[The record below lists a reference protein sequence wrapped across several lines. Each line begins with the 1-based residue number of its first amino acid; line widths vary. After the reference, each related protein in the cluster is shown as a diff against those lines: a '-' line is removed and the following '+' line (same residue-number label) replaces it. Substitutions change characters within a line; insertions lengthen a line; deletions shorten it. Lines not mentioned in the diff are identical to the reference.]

1 MKHLL
6 KYIFL
11 LITIC
16 VIVTPVEAKKKQR
29 KSQKTSSVKKKV
41 NKKKTNNNKT
51 VVAKKTANLNKVNLN
66 ELLNETTV
74 TVAPSKS
81 DSVPEKVVTILS
93 AFKPQLKNAAKI
105 GFVNA
110 TALVDSTPVYLNY
123 QVPSQNLNFEYR
135 PISLV
140 PRAIVHDSLVS
151 LTNITNF
158 KIGFGNYSHQYAQ
171 LGINTLDKWKN
182 THSITLFNEASTG
195 TEHHLQI
202 IREIGAKYIGDQYV
216 NKYNNIQTQL
226 FYNHSQRYRFGLVP
240 DASKLPESNYEHNFE
255 HMGASFALLN
265 TKMKQ
270 RFFNIHPIAKFEH
283 FQGIIDAT
291 NTWYEINNP
300 MYLQFRNKIKFNLD
314 ISYSFNQYNPT
325 GIIHQKNTI
334 LRTDPAISIEKWGTT
349 IKAGASPV
357 WVNKDDYQFY
367 PNVHLQKK
375 LTDTNYLVKTG
386 WTTIFDN
393 TQYTS
398 LAIQNPWIMP
408 VADMKITTNEKKYIT
423 VEVSAGK
430 RLDYSIGV
438 SINEYKNL
446 PFFNRI
452 LGTDVNTFG
461 LKYQAIFEKRA
472 ATLELD
478 AKLRYQFSDKL
489 LFVNTMN
496 YKQFNIIKDNA
507 KPWGIL
513 PLQINS
519 TFNWLPN
526 KKWIVEAS
534 AQYWTGAAQFEQGNR
549 AYNLKNVVVLNAGFT
564 FKLSS
569 AWSVWAKGENL
580 LDKPYE
586 RWAYYPSLG
595 AQITGGIIYSYRK

>member
-16 VIVTPVEAKKKQR
+16 VIVTPVEAKKIQR
-29 KSQKTSSVKKKV
+29 KSQKSSIS
-41 NKKKTNNNKT
+41 KKKTSKKKKNNT
-51 VVAKKTANLNKVNLN
+51 VSIKSKQANIEKVNLK

-74 TVAPSKS
+74 TVAPTKS

-93 AFKPQLKNAAKI
+93 AFKPQLKNVAKI

-110 TALVDSTPVYLNY
+110 TANVDTTAVYLNY
-123 QVPSQNLNFEYR
+123 QVPSQNLSFEYR

-140 PRAIVHDSLVS
+140 PRAIVHDSVVS

-182 THSITLFNEASTG
+182 THSITLFDEASTG
-195 TEHHLQI
+195 TDHHLQI
-202 IREIGAKYIGDQYV
+202 IREIGAKYIGDQFI

-240 DASKLPESNYEHNFE
+240 DASRLPESNYEHNFE

-265 TKMKQ
+265 TKVKQ
-270 RFFNIHPIAKFEH
+270 RLFNIHPIAKFEQ

-291 NTWYEINNP
+291 NTWYEISNP
-300 MYLQFRNKIKFNLD
+300 MYFQFKNKIKFNLD
-314 ISYSFNQYNPT
+314 VSYSFNQYNPT
-325 GIIHQKNTI
+325 GVIHQKNTI
-334 LRTDPAISIEKWGTT
+334 LRGDPAISIEKWGTI

-357 WVNKDDYQFY
+357 WVNKNDYQFY

-386 WTTIFDN
+386 WTTLFDN

-398 LAIQNPWIMP
+398 LAIQNPWVMP
-408 VADMKITTNEKKYIT
+408 VQDMKITTNEKKYIT
-423 VEVSAGK
+423 IEVSAGK

-489 LFVNTMN
+489 LFVNTLN
-496 YKQFNIIKDNA
+496 YKQFNIIKENA

-513 PLQINS
+513 PLEVNS
-519 TFNWLPN
+519 IFNWIPN
-526 KKWIVEAS
+526 RKWIIEAS
-534 AQYWTGAAQFEQGNR
+534 AQYWTGAAQFESNNK
-549 AYNLKNVVVLNAGFT
+549 AYNLKNVVVLNAGFNY
-564 FKLSS
+564 KLSS

-595 AQITGGIIYSYRK
+595 AQITGGIIYSFRK

>member
-16 VIVTPVEAKKKQR
+16 VIATPVEAKKKQR
-29 KSQKTSSVKKKV
+29 KKQKTSIT
-41 NKKKTNNNKT
+41 KKKTSKKKNNRTIAANAKT
-51 VVAKKTANLNKVNLN
+51 TSVNKVNLN

-74 TVAPSKS
+74 TVAPTKS

-93 AFKPQLKNAAKI
+93 AFKPQLKYVAKI

-110 TALVDSTPVYLNY
+110 TATTDTSAVFLNY
-123 QVPSQNLNFEYR
+123 QVPSQNLSFEYR

-158 KIGFGNYSHQYAQ
+158 KIGFGNFSHQYAQ
-171 LGINTLDKWKN
+171 LSINNVDKWKN

-195 TEHHLQI
+195 TDYRLQI
-202 IREIGAKYIGDQYV
+202 IRELGAKYIGDQYI

-240 DASKLPESNYEHNFE
+240 NSLILPESNYEHNFE

-265 TKMKQ
+265 TKVKQ
-270 RFFNIHPIAKFEH
+270 RLFNIHPIAKFEH

-291 NTWYEINNP
+291 NTWYEISNP
-300 MYLQFRNKIKFNLD
+300 MYFQFRNKIKFNLD
-314 ISYSFNQYNPT
+314 VSYSFSQYNPT

-334 LRTDPAISIEKWGTT
+334 LRADPAISIEKWGTI

-357 WVNKDDYQFY
+357 WVNKDEYKFY
-367 PNVHLQKK
+367 PNIHLQKK

-386 WTTIFDN
+386 WTTLFDN
-393 TQYTS
+393 NLYS
-398 LAIQNPWIMP
+398 GLAIQNPWIMP
-408 VADMKITTNEKKYIT
+408 VQNMLITSNERKYIT
-423 VEVSAGK
+423 VDVSSGK

-438 SINEYKNL
+438 SINEYRNL
-446 PFFNRI
+446 PFFNQI

-472 ATLELD
+472 ATLEID
-478 AKLRYQFSDKL
+478 ANLRYQFSDKF
-489 LFVNTMN
+489 LFINKFN
-496 YKQFNIIKDNA
+496 YRQFNIIKENA

-513 PLQINS
+513 PLEIKS
-519 TFNWLPN
+519 TLNWLPN
-526 KKWIVEAS
+526 KKWIIEAS
-534 AQYWTGAAQFEQGNR
+534 AQYWTGAAQFEANNR
-549 AYNLKNVVVLNAGFT
+549 AFDLKNVLVLNAGFSY
-564 FKLSS
+564 KLSS
-569 AWSVWAKGENL
+569 AWSVWARGENL

-586 RWAYYPSLG
+586 RWANYPSLG
-595 AQITGGIIYSYRK
+595 AQITAGIIYSFRK

>member
-16 VIVTPVEAKKKQR
+16 VIVTPVEAKKKQK
-29 KSQKTSSVKKKV
+29 KSQKSTTIKKKSTKKNKNNKILVKKDAST
-41 NKKKTNNNKT
+41 KKL
-51 VVAKKTANLNKVNLN
+51 NLND
-66 ELLNETTV
+66 LLNETTV
-74 TVAPSKS
+74 TIAPTKS
-81 DSVPEKVVTILS
+81 DSIPEKVVTILS
-93 AFKPQLKNAAKI
+93 AFKPQLKNVAKI

-110 TALVDSTPVYLNY
+110 TAAVDSTSILLNY
-123 QVPSQNLNFEYR
+123 QVPSQNLSFEYR
-135 PISLV
+135 PIALV

-195 TEHHLQI
+195 TDHRLQI

-240 DASKLPESNYEHNFE
+240 NSSNLPESNYEHNFE

-265 TKMKQ
+265 TKVKQ
-270 RFFNIHPIAKFEH
+270 RFFNIHPMAKFEH

-291 NTWYEINNP
+291 NTWYEVNNP
-300 MYLQFRNKIKFNLD
+300 MYLQFKNKIKFNLD
-314 ISYSFNQYNPT
+314 LSYSFNQYNPT
-325 GIIHQKNTI
+325 GVIHQKNTI
-334 LRTDPAISIEKWGTT
+334 LRADPAISIEKWGTT

-398 LAIQNPWIMP
+398 LAIQNPWVMP
-408 VADMKITTNEKKYIT
+408 VADMKITSNERKYIT

-452 LGTDVNTFG
+452 LGTDVNTYG

-478 AKLRYQFSDKL
+478 AKLKYQFSDKL

-513 PLQINS
+513 PLELNS
-519 TFNWLPN
+519 IFNWLPN
-526 KKWIVEAS
+526 KKWVIEAS
-534 AQYWTGAAQFEQGNR
+534 AKYWTGAAQFDDGNKSF
-549 AYNLKNVVVLNAGFT
+549 NLKNVVVLNAGFT

-569 AWSVWAKGENL
+569 SWSVWAKGENL

>member
-93 AFKPQLKNAAKI
+93 AFKPQLKNVAKI

-110 TALVDSTPVYLNY
+110 TAIVDSTPVYLNY

-216 NKYNNIQTQL
+216 NKHNNIQTQL

>member
-1 MKHLL
+1 MKYLL

-16 VIVTPVEAKKKQR
+16 VIVTPVDAKKKQR
-29 KSQKTSSVKKKV
+29 KATKSANSKKKSTR
-41 NKKKTNNNKT
+41 KKNNKT
-51 VVAKKTANLNKVNLN
+51 VVLKSKIANVEKVNLK

-74 TVAPSKS
+74 TVAPTKS
-81 DSVPEKVVTILS
+81 DSIPEKVVTILS
-93 AFKPQLKNAAKI
+93 AFKPQLKNVAKI

-110 TALVDSTPVYLNY
+110 TALVDTSSVLLNY
-123 QVPSQNLNFEYR
+123 QVPSQNLSFEYR

-140 PRAIVHDSLVS
+140 PRAIVQDSLVS

-195 TEHHLQI
+195 TDHHLQI
-202 IREIGAKYIGDQYV
+202 IRELGAKYIGDQYI

-240 DASKLPESNYEHNFE
+240 DASRLPESNYEHNFE

-265 TKMKQ
+265 TKVKQ
-270 RFFNIHPIAKFEH
+270 RLFNIHPIAKFEH

-291 NTWYEINNP
+291 NTWYEISNP
-300 MYLQFRNKIKFNLD
+300 MYLQFRNKLKFNLD
-314 ISYSFNQYNPT
+314 LNYSFNQYNPT

-334 LRTDPAISIEKWGTT
+334 LRADPAISIEKWGTI

-357 WVNKDDYQFY
+357 WLNKDDYQFY

-386 WTTIFDN
+386 WTTLFDN

-398 LAIQNPWIMP
+398 LAIQNPWVMP

-423 VEVSAGK
+423 VEVSSGK

-472 ATLELD
+472 SVLELD
-478 AKLRYQFSDKL
+478 AKIRYQFSDKL
-489 LFVNTMN
+489 LLVNTLN

-513 PLQINS
+513 PLEVNS
-519 TFNWLPN
+519 TFNWLPS

-534 AQYWTGAAQFEQGNR
+534 AQYWTGAAQFEDNNR
-549 AYNLKNVVVLNAGFT
+549 PFDLKNVLVLNAGFT
-564 FKLSS
+564 YKISS

-586 RWAYYPSLG
+586 RWANYPSLG
-595 AQITGGIIYSYRK
+595 AQITAGIIYSYRK

>member
-16 VIVTPVEAKKKQR
+16 VIVTPVEAKKKQKKNQ
-29 KSQKTSSVKKKV
+29 KSTTFKKKSTKKNKNNKNLV
-41 NKKKTNNNKT
+41 NKDISTKKL
-51 VVAKKTANLNKVNLN
+51 NLND
-66 ELLNETTV
+66 LLNETTV
-74 TVAPSKS
+74 TIAPTKS
-81 DSVPEKVVTILS
+81 DSIPEKVVTILS
-93 AFKPQLKNAAKI
+93 AFKPQLKNVAKI

-110 TALVDSTPVYLNY
+110 TAAVDSSSILLNY
-123 QVPSQNLNFEYR
+123 QVPSQNLSFEYR

-158 KIGFGNYSHQYAQ
+158 KIGFGNYAHQYAQ

-195 TEHHLQI
+195 TDHHLQI

-216 NKYNNIQTQL
+216 NKFNNIQTQL

-240 DASKLPESNYEHNFE
+240 NSSNLPESNYEHNFE

-265 TKMKQ
+265 TKVKQ
-270 RFFNIHPIAKFEH
+270 RFFNIHPMAKFEH

-291 NTWYEINNP
+291 NTWYEVNNP
-300 MYLQFRNKIKFNLD
+300 MYLQFKNKIKFNLD
-314 ISYSFNQYNPT
+314 LSYSFNQYNPT
-325 GIIHQKNTI
+325 GVIHQQNTI
-334 LRTDPAISIEKWGTT
+334 LRADPAISIEKWGTT

-398 LAIQNPWIMP
+398 LAIQNPWVMP
-408 VADMKITTNEKKYIT
+408 VADMKITSNERKYIT

-489 LFVNTMN
+489 LFVNSMN
-496 YKQFNIIKDNA
+496 YKQFNIIKENA

-513 PLQINS
+513 PLELNS
-519 TFNWLPN
+519 VFNWLPN
-526 KKWIVEAS
+526 KKWVIEAS
-534 AQYWTGAAQFEQGNR
+534 VQYWTGAAQFDDGNKSF
-549 AYNLKNVVVLNAGFT
+549 NLKNVVVLNAGFT
-564 FKLSS
+564 YKLSS
-569 AWSVWAKGENL
+569 SWSIWAKGENL

>member
-16 VIVTPVEAKKKQR
+16 VIVTPVEAKKKQK
-29 KSQKTSSVKKKV
+29 KSQKSTTIKKKSTKKNKNNKILVKKDAST
-41 NKKKTNNNKT
+41 KKL
-51 VVAKKTANLNKVNLN
+51 NLND
-66 ELLNETTV
+66 LLNETTV
-74 TVAPSKS
+74 TIAPTKS
-81 DSVPEKVVTILS
+81 DSIPEKVVTILS
-93 AFKPQLKNAAKI
+93 AFKPQLKNVAKI

-110 TALVDSTPVYLNY
+110 TAAVDSTSILLNY
-123 QVPSQNLNFEYR
+123 QVPSQNLSFEYR
-135 PISLV
+135 PIALV

-195 TEHHLQI
+195 TDHRLQI

-240 DASKLPESNYEHNFE
+240 NSSNLPESNYEHNFE

-265 TKMKQ
+265 TKVKQ
-270 RFFNIHPIAKFEH
+270 RFFNIHPMAKFEH

-291 NTWYEINNP
+291 NTWYEVNNP
-300 MYLQFRNKIKFNLD
+300 MYLQFNNKIKFNLD
-314 ISYSFNQYNPT
+314 LSYSFNQYNPT
-325 GIIHQKNTI
+325 GVIHQKNTI
-334 LRTDPAISIEKWGTT
+334 LRADPAISIEKWGTT

-398 LAIQNPWIMP
+398 LAIQNPWVMP
-408 VADMKITTNEKKYIT
+408 VADMKITSNERKYIT

-478 AKLRYQFSDKL
+478 AKLKYQFSDKL

-513 PLQINS
+513 PLELNS
-519 TFNWLPN
+519 IFNWLPN
-526 KKWIVEAS
+526 KKWVIEAS
-534 AQYWTGAAQFEQGNR
+534 AQYWTGAAQFDDGNKSF
-549 AYNLKNVVVLNAGFT
+549 NLKNVVVLNAGFT

-569 AWSVWAKGENL
+569 SWSVWAKGENL

-595 AQITGGIIYSYRK
+595 AQITAGIIYSYRK

>member
-41 NKKKTNNNKT
+41 NKKKTKNNKT

>member
-16 VIVTPVEAKKKQR
+16 VIVTPVEAKKKQK

-41 NKKKTNNNKT
+41 NKKKTKNKNTVLTKKT
-51 VVAKKTANLNKVNLN
+51 VNLNKVNLN

-74 TVAPSKS
+74 TVAPTKS
-81 DSVPEKVVTILS
+81 DSIPEKVVTILS
-93 AFKPQLKNAAKI
+93 AFKPQLKNVAKI

-110 TALVDSTPVYLNY
+110 TALVDSTDIFLTY

-140 PRAIVHDSLVS
+140 PRAIVKDSLVS
-151 LTNITNF
+151 LTNITHF
-158 KIGFGNYSHQYAQ
+158 KIGFGNYAHQYAQ

-182 THSITLFNEASTG
+182 THSVTLFNEASYG
-195 TEHHLQI
+195 TDHHLQI

-240 DASKLPESNYEHNFE
+240 NSLKLPESNYEHNFE

-265 TKMKQ
+265 TKVKN
-270 RFFNIHPIAKFEH
+270 RFFNIKPIAKFEH

-291 NTWYEINNP
+291 NTWYEINSP
-300 MYLQFRNKIKFNLD
+300 MYLQFNNKIKFNVDL
-314 ISYSFNQYNPT
+314 IYNFNQYNPT
-325 GIIHQKNTI
+325 GVIHQKNTI
-334 LRTDPAISIEKWGTT
+334 LRVDPAISIEKWGTI

-357 WVNKDDYQFY
+357 WINKDDYLFY

-393 TQYTS
+393 TQYST
-398 LAIQNPWIMP
+398 LAILNPWVMP
-408 VADMKITTNEKKYIT
+408 VSEMKISTNEKKYISI
-423 VEVSAGK
+423 EVSAGK
-430 RLDYSIGV
+430 RLDYSIGI

-472 ATLELD
+472 STLELD
-478 AKLRYQFSDKL
+478 ATLRYQFSDKF
-489 LFVNTMN
+489 LFVNTLN
-496 YKQFNIIKDNA
+496 YKQFNLIKDNA

-513 PLQINS
+513 PLEINS

-534 AQYWTGAAQFEQGNR
+534 AQYWTGAAQYDNNNKAF
-549 AYNLKNVVVLNAGFT
+549 NLKNVLVLNAGFT
-564 FKLSS
+564 YKLSS

-586 RWAYYPSLG
+586 RWANYPSLG
-595 AQITGGIIYSYRK
+595 AQITAGIIYSYRK

>member
-16 VIVTPVEAKKKQR
+16 VIVTPVEAKKKQK
-29 KSQKTSSVKKKV
+29 KSQKTTAIKKRAVKKKNTTSV
-41 NKKKTNNNKT
+41 TTKKS
-51 VVAKKTANLNKVNLN
+51 ADLNKVNLKD
-66 ELLNETTV
+66 LLNETTV
-74 TVAPSKS
+74 TVAPTKS

-110 TALVDSTPVYLNY
+110 TAIVDTSAILLNY
-123 QVPSQNLNFEYR
+123 QVPSQNLSFEYR
-135 PISLV
+135 PISLI
-140 PRAIVHDSLVS
+140 PRAIVQDSLVS

-265 TKMKQ
+265 TKLKQ
-270 RFFNIHPIAKFEH
+270 RFFNVHPIAKFEH

-291 NTWYEINNP
+291 NTWYEVSNP
-300 MYLQFRNKIKFNLD
+300 MYLQFTNKIKFNLD
-314 ISYSFNQYNPT
+314 LSYSFNQYNPT
-325 GIIHQKNTI
+325 GVIHQKNTI
-334 LRTDPAISIEKWGTT
+334 LRGDPAISIEKWGTT

-386 WTTIFDN
+386 WTTLFDN

-398 LAIQNPWIMP
+398 LAIMNPWVMP

-489 LFVNTMN
+489 LFVNKLN

-513 PLQINS
+513 PLEINS
-519 TFNWLPN
+519 SFNWLPN
-526 KKWIVEAS
+526 KKWIIEAS
-534 AQYWTGAAQFEQGNR
+534 AQYWTGAAQFEQGNK
-549 AYNLKNVVVLNAGFT
+549 AYDLKNIVVLNAGFT

-569 AWSVWAKGENL
+569 AWSIWAKGENL

-595 AQITGGIIYSYRK
+595 AQITAGIIYSYRK

>member
-51 VVAKKTANLNKVNLN
+51 VVAKKTANLKKVNLN

-93 AFKPQLKNAAKI
+93 AFKPQLKNVAKI

-123 QVPSQNLNFEYR
+123 QVPSQNLSFEYR

-140 PRAIVHDSLVS
+140 PRAIVHDSIVS

>member
-16 VIVTPVEAKKKQR
+16 VIATPVEAKKKQR
-29 KSQKTSSVKKKV
+29 KKQKTSIT
-41 NKKKTNNNKT
+41 KKKTSKKKNNRTIAANAKT
-51 VVAKKTANLNKVNLN
+51 TSINKVNLN

-74 TVAPSKS
+74 TVAPTKS

-93 AFKPQLKNAAKI
+93 AFKPQLKYVAKI

-110 TALVDSTPVYLNY
+110 TATTDTSAVFLNY
-123 QVPSQNLNFEYR
+123 QVPSQNLSFEYR

-158 KIGFGNYSHQYAQ
+158 KIGFGNFSHQYAQ
-171 LGINTLDKWKN
+171 LSINNVDKWKN

-195 TEHHLQI
+195 TDYRLQI
-202 IREIGAKYIGDQYV
+202 IRELGAKYIGDQYI

-240 DASKLPESNYEHNFE
+240 NSLILPESNYEHNFE

-265 TKMKQ
+265 TKVKQ
-270 RFFNIHPIAKFEH
+270 RLFNIHPIAKFEH

-291 NTWYEINNP
+291 NTWYEISNP
-300 MYLQFRNKIKFNLD
+300 MYFQFRNKIKFNLD
-314 ISYSFNQYNPT
+314 VSYSFSQYNPT

-334 LRTDPAISIEKWGTT
+334 LRADPAISIEKWGTI

-357 WVNKDDYQFY
+357 WVNKDEYKFY
-367 PNVHLQKK
+367 PNIHLQKK

-386 WTTIFDN
+386 WTTLFDN
-393 TQYTS
+393 NLYS
-398 LAIQNPWIMP
+398 GLAIQNPWIMP
-408 VADMKITTNEKKYIT
+408 VQNMLITSNERKYIT
-423 VEVSAGK
+423 VDVSSGK

-438 SINEYKNL
+438 SINEYRNL
-446 PFFNRI
+446 PFFNQI
-452 LGTDVNTFG
+452 HGTDVNTFG

-472 ATLELD
+472 ATLEID
-478 AKLRYQFSDKL
+478 ANLRYQFSDKF
-489 LFVNTMN
+489 LFINKFN
-496 YKQFNIIKDNA
+496 YRQFNLTNA
-507 KPWGIL
+507 L
-513 PLQINS
+513 
-519 TFNWLPN
+519 FC
-526 KKWIVEAS
+526 AS
-534 AQYWTGAAQFEQGNR
+534 I
-549 AYNLKNVVVLNAGFT
+549 NAG
-564 FKLSS
+564 
-569 AWSVWAKGENL
+569 
-580 LDKPYE
+580 
-586 RWAYYPSLG
+586 
-595 AQITGGIIYSYRK
+595 QIMQVK

>member
-93 AFKPQLKNAAKI
+93 AFKPQLKNVAKI

-123 QVPSQNLNFEYR
+123 QVPSQNLSFEYR

-140 PRAIVHDSLVS
+140 PRAIVHDSIVS

-171 LGINTLDKWKN
+171 LGINTLDKLKN

-314 ISYSFNQYNPT
+314 IIYSFNQYNPT

>member
-16 VIVTPVEAKKKQR
+16 VIVTPVEAKKKQK
-29 KSQKTSSVKKKV
+29 KSQKSAIS
-41 NKKKTNNNKT
+41 KKKTTKKKNKT
-51 VVAKKTANLNKVNLN
+51 TAIKPKQVNTEKVNLK

-74 TVAPSKS
+74 TVAPTKS

-93 AFKPQLKNAAKI
+93 AFKPQLKNVAKI

-110 TALVDSTPVYLNY
+110 TANVDTTAVYLNY
-123 QVPSQNLNFEYR
+123 QVPSQNLSFEYR

-140 PRAIVHDSLVS
+140 PRAIVHDSVVS

-182 THSITLFNEASTG
+182 NHSITLFDEASTG
-195 TEHHLQI
+195 TDHHLQI
-202 IREIGAKYIGDQYV
+202 IREIGAKYIGDQYI

-240 DASKLPESNYEHNFE
+240 DASRLPESNYEHNFE

-265 TKMKQ
+265 TKVKQ
-270 RFFNIHPIAKFEH
+270 RLFNIHPIAKFEQ

-300 MYLQFRNKIKFNLD
+300 MYFQFKNKIKFNLD

-334 LRTDPAISIEKWGTT
+334 LRGDPAISIEKWGTI

-357 WVNKDDYQFY
+357 WVNKDNYQFY

-386 WTTIFDN
+386 WTTLFDN

-398 LAIQNPWIMP
+398 LAIQNPWVMP
-408 VADMKITTNEKKYIT
+408 VADMKITSNEKKYIT
-423 VEVSAGK
+423 IEVSAGK

-472 ATLELD
+472 STLELD

-489 LFVNTMN
+489 LFVNTLN
-496 YKQFNIIKDNA
+496 YKQFNLIKDNA

-513 PLQINS
+513 PLEVNS
-519 TFNWLPN
+519 SFNWLPN
-526 KKWIVEAS
+526 KKWIIEAS
-534 AQYWTGAAQFEQGNR
+534 AVYWTGAAQFESNNK
-549 AYNLKNVVVLNAGFT
+549 AYDLKNVFVLNAGFT

-595 AQITGGIIYSYRK
+595 AQITGGIIYSFRK

>member
-16 VIVTPVEAKKKQR
+16 VIVTPVEAKKKQK
-29 KSQKTSSVKKKV
+29 KSQKSAIS
-41 NKKKTNNNKT
+41 KKKTTKKKNKT
-51 VVAKKTANLNKVNLN
+51 TAIKPKQVNTEKVNLK

-74 TVAPSKS
+74 TVAPTKS

-93 AFKPQLKNAAKI
+93 AFKPQLKNVAKI

-110 TALVDSTPVYLNY
+110 TANVDTTAVYLNY
-123 QVPSQNLNFEYR
+123 QVPSQNLSFEYR

-140 PRAIVHDSLVS
+140 PRAIVHDSVVS

-182 THSITLFNEASTG
+182 THSITLFDEASTG
-195 TEHHLQI
+195 TDHHLQI
-202 IREIGAKYIGDQYV
+202 IREIGAKYIGDQYI

-240 DASKLPESNYEHNFE
+240 DASRLPESNYEHNFE

-265 TKMKQ
+265 TKVKQ
-270 RFFNIHPIAKFEH
+270 RLFNIHPIAKFEQ

-300 MYLQFRNKIKFNLD
+300 MYFQFKNKIKFNLD

-334 LRTDPAISIEKWGTT
+334 LRGDPAISIEKWGTI

-357 WVNKDDYQFY
+357 WVNKDNYQFY

-386 WTTIFDN
+386 WTTLFDN

-398 LAIQNPWIMP
+398 LAIQNPWVMP
-408 VADMKITTNEKKYIT
+408 VADMKITSNEKKYIT
-423 VEVSAGK
+423 IEVSAGK

-472 ATLELD
+472 STLELD

-489 LFVNTMN
+489 LFVNTLN
-496 YKQFNIIKDNA
+496 YKQFNLIKDNA

-513 PLQINS
+513 PLEVNS
-519 TFNWLPN
+519 SFNWLPN
-526 KKWIVEAS
+526 KKWIIEAS
-534 AQYWTGAAQFEQGNR
+534 AVYWTGAAQFESNNK
-549 AYNLKNVVVLNAGFT
+549 AYDLKNVFVLNAGFT

-595 AQITGGIIYSYRK
+595 AQITGGIIYSFRK

>member
-16 VIVTPVEAKKKQR
+16 VIVTPVEAKKKQK
-29 KSQKTSSVKKKV
+29 KSQKSAIS
-41 NKKKTNNNKT
+41 KKKTTKKKNKT
-51 VVAKKTANLNKVNLN
+51 TAIKPKQVNTEKVNLK

-74 TVAPSKS
+74 TVAPTKS

-93 AFKPQLKNAAKI
+93 AFKPQLKNVAKI

-110 TALVDSTPVYLNY
+110 TANVDTTAVYLNY
-123 QVPSQNLNFEYR
+123 QVPSQNLSFEYR

-140 PRAIVHDSLVS
+140 PRAIVHDSVVS

-182 THSITLFNEASTG
+182 THSITLFDEASTG
-195 TEHHLQI
+195 TDHHLQI
-202 IREIGAKYIGDQYV
+202 IREIGAKYIGDQYI

-240 DASKLPESNYEHNFE
+240 DASRLPESNYEHNFE

-265 TKMKQ
+265 TKVKQ
-270 RFFNIHPIAKFEH
+270 RLFNIHPIAKFEQ

-300 MYLQFRNKIKFNLD
+300 MYFQFKNKIKFNLD

-334 LRTDPAISIEKWGTT
+334 LRGDPAISIEKWGTI

-357 WVNKDDYQFY
+357 WVNKDNYQFY

-386 WTTIFDN
+386 WTTLFDN

-398 LAIQNPWIMP
+398 LAIQNPWVMP
-408 VADMKITTNEKKYIT
+408 VADMKIISNEKKYIT
-423 VEVSAGK
+423 IEVSAGK

-472 ATLELD
+472 STLELD

-489 LFVNTMN
+489 LFVNTLN
-496 YKQFNIIKDNA
+496 YKQFNLIKDNA

-513 PLQINS
+513 PLEVNS
-519 TFNWLPN
+519 SFNWLPN
-526 KKWIVEAS
+526 KKWIIEAS
-534 AQYWTGAAQFEQGNR
+534 AVYWTGAAQFESNNK
-549 AYNLKNVVVLNAGFT
+549 AYDLKNVFVLNAGFT

-595 AQITGGIIYSYRK
+595 AQITGGIIYSFRK

>member
-41 NKKKTNNNKT
+41 NKKKTKNNKT

-81 DSVPEKVVTILS
+81 DSLPEKVVTILS

-123 QVPSQNLNFEYR
+123 QVPSQNLSFEYR

>member
-16 VIVTPVEAKKKQR
+16 VIVTPVEAKKKQK
-29 KSQKTSSVKKKV
+29 KSQKSAIS
-41 NKKKTNNNKT
+41 KKKTTKKKNKT
-51 VVAKKTANLNKVNLN
+51 TAIKPKQVNTEKVNLK

-74 TVAPSKS
+74 TVAPTKS

-93 AFKPQLKNAAKI
+93 AFKPQLKNVAKI

-110 TALVDSTPVYLNY
+110 TANVDTTAVYLNY
-123 QVPSQNLNFEYR
+123 QVPSQNLSFEYR

-140 PRAIVHDSLVS
+140 PRAIVHDSVVS

-182 THSITLFNEASTG
+182 THSITLFDEASTG
-195 TEHHLQI
+195 TDHHLQI
-202 IREIGAKYIGDQYV
+202 IREIGAKYIGDQYI

-240 DASKLPESNYEHNFE
+240 DASRLPESNYEHNFE

-265 TKMKQ
+265 TKVKQ
-270 RFFNIHPIAKFEH
+270 RLFNIHPIAKFEQ

-300 MYLQFRNKIKFNLD
+300 MYFQFKNKIKFNLD

-334 LRTDPAISIEKWGTT
+334 LRGDPAISIEKWGTI

-357 WVNKDDYQFY
+357 WVNKDNYQFY

-386 WTTIFDN
+386 WTTLFDN

-398 LAIQNPWIMP
+398 LAIQNPWVMP

-423 VEVSAGK
+423 IEVSAGK

-472 ATLELD
+472 STLELD

-489 LFVNTMN
+489 LFVNTLN
-496 YKQFNIIKDNA
+496 YKQFNLIKDNA

-513 PLQINS
+513 PLEVNS
-519 TFNWLPN
+519 SFNWLPN
-526 KKWIVEAS
+526 KKWIIEAS
-534 AQYWTGAAQFEQGNR
+534 AVYWTGAAQFESNNK
-549 AYNLKNVVVLNAGFT
+549 AYDLKNVFVLNAGFT

-595 AQITGGIIYSYRK
+595 AQITGGIIYSFRK

>member
-123 QVPSQNLNFEYR
+123 QVPSQNLSFEYR

-140 PRAIVHDSLVS
+140 PRAIVHDSIVS

-513 PLQINS
+513 PLQLNS

>member
-16 VIVTPVEAKKKQR
+16 VIVTPVEAKKKKQK
-29 KSQKTSSVKKKV
+29 KSQKLVVSKKKKS
-41 NKKKTNNNKT
+41 NKKNKKT
-51 VVAKKTANLNKVNLN
+51 VTIKTKTTNIEKVNLKD
-66 ELLNETTV
+66 LLNETTV
-74 TVAPSKS
+74 TVAPTKS

-110 TALVDSTPVYLNY
+110 TANVDTSSVYLTY
-123 QVPSQNLNFEYR
+123 QVPSQNLSFEYR

-140 PRAIVHDSLVS
+140 PRAIVHDSIVS

-158 KIGFGNYSHQYAQ
+158 KIGFGNYSHQYVQ

-195 TEHHLQI
+195 TDHHLQI
-202 IREIGAKYIGDQYV
+202 IREIGAKYIGDQYI
-216 NKYNNIQTQL
+216 NKFSNIQTQL

-265 TKMKQ
+265 TKVKQ
-270 RFFNIHPIAKFEH
+270 RFFNIHPIVKFEQ

-300 MYLQFRNKIKFNLD
+300 MYLQFKNKIKFNLD
-314 ISYSFNQYNPT
+314 VSYSFNQYNPT

-334 LRTDPAISIEKWGTT
+334 FRGDPALSIEKWGTI

-357 WVNKDDYQFY
+357 WVNKDDYLFY

-386 WTTIFDN
+386 WTTLFDN

-398 LAIQNPWIMP
+398 LAIQNPWVMP
-408 VADMKITTNEKKYIT
+408 VTDMKITTNEKKYIT
-423 VEVSAGK
+423 VEVSSGK

-452 LGTDVNTFG
+452 IGTDVNTFG

-472 ATLELD
+472 STLELD

-489 LFVNTMN
+489 LFVNTLN
-496 YKQFNIIKDNA
+496 YKQFNLIKDNA

-513 PLQINS
+513 PLEVNS
-519 TFNWLPN
+519 IFNWIPN
-526 KKWIVEAS
+526 KRWIIEAS
-534 AQYWTGAAQFEQGNR
+534 AQYWTGAAQFESNNK
-549 AYNLKNVVVLNAGFT
+549 AYDLKNVVVLNAGFSY
-564 FKLSS
+564 KLSS
-569 AWSVWAKGENL
+569 SWSVWAKGENL

-595 AQITGGIIYSYRK
+595 AQITGGIIYSFRK

>member
-16 VIVTPVEAKKKQR
+16 VIVTPVEAKKKQK
-29 KSQKTSSVKKKV
+29 KSQKSTTKKNKNNKILVKKDAST
-41 NKKKTNNNKT
+41 KKL
-51 VVAKKTANLNKVNLN
+51 NLND
-66 ELLNETTV
+66 LLNETTV
-74 TVAPSKS
+74 TIAPTKS
-81 DSVPEKVVTILS
+81 DSIPEKVVTILS
-93 AFKPQLKNAAKI
+93 AFKPQLKNVAKI

-110 TALVDSTPVYLNY
+110 TAAVDSTSILLNY
-123 QVPSQNLNFEYR
+123 QVPSQNLSFEYR
-135 PISLV
+135 PIALV

-195 TEHHLQI
+195 TDHRLQI

-240 DASKLPESNYEHNFE
+240 NSSNLPESNYEHNFE

-265 TKMKQ
+265 TKVKQ
-270 RFFNIHPIAKFEH
+270 RFFNIHPMAKFEH

-291 NTWYEINNP
+291 NTWYEVNNP
-300 MYLQFRNKIKFNLD
+300 MYLQFKNKIKFNLD
-314 ISYSFNQYNPT
+314 LSYSFNQYNPT
-325 GIIHQKNTI
+325 GVIHQKNTI
-334 LRTDPAISIEKWGTT
+334 LRADPAISIEKWGTT

-398 LAIQNPWIMP
+398 LAIQNPWVMP
-408 VADMKITTNEKKYIT
+408 VADMKITSNERKYIT

-478 AKLRYQFSDKL
+478 AKLKYQFSDKL

-513 PLQINS
+513 PLELNS
-519 TFNWLPN
+519 IFNWLPN
-526 KKWIVEAS
+526 KKLVIEAS
-534 AQYWTGAAQFEQGNR
+534 AKYWTGAAQFDDGNKS
-549 AYNLKNVVVLNAGFT
+549 YNLKNVVVLNAGFT

-569 AWSVWAKGENL
+569 SWSIWAKGENL

>member
-123 QVPSQNLNFEYR
+123 QVPSQNLSFEYR

-140 PRAIVHDSLVS
+140 PRAIVHDSIVS

-519 TFNWLPN
+519 AFNWLPN

>member
-93 AFKPQLKNAAKI
+93 AFKPQLKNVAKI

-123 QVPSQNLNFEYR
+123 QVPSQNLSFEYR

-314 ISYSFNQYNPT
+314 ISYSFNQYNPN

>member
-29 KSQKTSSVKKKV
+29 KSQKSSIS
-41 NKKKTNNNKT
+41 KKKTTKKKKNNT
-51 VVAKKTANLNKVNLN
+51 VSIKSKQANIEKVNLK

-74 TVAPSKS
+74 TVAPTKS

-93 AFKPQLKNAAKI
+93 AFKPQLKNVAKI

-110 TALVDSTPVYLNY
+110 TANVDTTAVYLNY
-123 QVPSQNLNFEYR
+123 QVPSQNLSFEYR

-140 PRAIVHDSLVS
+140 PRAIVHDSVVS

-171 LGINTLDKWKN
+171 LGINTVDKWKN
-182 THSITLFNEASTG
+182 THSITLFDEASTG
-195 TEHHLQI
+195 TDHHLQI
-202 IREIGAKYIGDQYV
+202 IREIGAKYIGDQYI

-240 DASKLPESNYEHNFE
+240 DASRLPESNYEHNFE

-265 TKMKQ
+265 TKVKQ
-270 RFFNIHPIAKFEH
+270 RLFNIHPIAKFEQ

-291 NTWYEINNP
+291 NTWYEISNP
-300 MYLQFRNKIKFNLD
+300 MYFQFKNKIKFNLD
-314 ISYSFNQYNPT
+314 VSYSFNQYNST
-325 GIIHQKNTI
+325 GLIHQKNTI
-334 LRTDPAISIEKWGTT
+334 LRGDPAISIEKWGTI

-357 WVNKDDYQFY
+357 WVNKNDYQFY

-386 WTTIFDN
+386 WTTLFDN

-398 LAIQNPWIMP
+398 LAIQNPWVMP

-423 VEVSAGK
+423 IEVSAGK

-452 LGTDVNTFG
+452 LGTDVNSFG

-489 LFVNTMN
+489 LFVNTLN
-496 YKQFNIIKDNA
+496 YKQFNIIKENA

-513 PLQINS
+513 PLEVNS
-519 TFNWLPN
+519 TFNWIPN
-526 KKWIVEAS
+526 RKWILEAS
-534 AQYWTGAAQFEQGNR
+534 AQYWTGAAQYESNNK

-564 FKLSS
+564 YKLSS

-595 AQITGGIIYSYRK
+595 AQITGGIIYSFRK

>member
-16 VIVTPVEAKKKQR
+16 VIVTPVEAKKKQK
-29 KSQKTSSVKKKV
+29 KSQKSTTIKKKSTKKNKNNKILVKKDAST
-41 NKKKTNNNKT
+41 KKL
-51 VVAKKTANLNKVNLN
+51 NLND
-66 ELLNETTV
+66 LLNETTV
-74 TVAPSKS
+74 TIAPTKS
-81 DSVPEKVVTILS
+81 DSIPEKVVTILS
-93 AFKPQLKNAAKI
+93 AFKPQLKNVAKI

-110 TALVDSTPVYLNY
+110 TAAVDSTSILLNY
-123 QVPSQNLNFEYR
+123 QVPSQNLSFEYR
-135 PISLV
+135 PIALV

-195 TEHHLQI
+195 TDHRLQI
-202 IREIGAKYIGDQYV
+202 IREIGAKYIGDQFV

-240 DASKLPESNYEHNFE
+240 NSSNLPESNYEHNFE

-265 TKMKQ
+265 TKVKQ
-270 RFFNIHPIAKFEH
+270 RFFNIHPMAKFEH

-291 NTWYEINNP
+291 NTWYEVNNP
-300 MYLQFRNKIKFNLD
+300 MYLQFNNKIKFNLD
-314 ISYSFNQYNPT
+314 LSYSFNQYNPT
-325 GIIHQKNTI
+325 GVIHQKNTI
-334 LRTDPAISIEKWGTT
+334 LRADPAISIEKWGTT

-398 LAIQNPWIMP
+398 LAIQNPWVMP
-408 VADMKITTNEKKYIT
+408 VADMKITSNERKYIT

-478 AKLRYQFSDKL
+478 AKLKYQFSDKL

-513 PLQINS
+513 PLELNS
-519 TFNWLPN
+519 IFNWLPN
-526 KKWIVEAS
+526 KKWVIEAS
-534 AQYWTGAAQFEQGNR
+534 AQYWTGAAQFDDGNKSF
-549 AYNLKNVVVLNAGFT
+549 NLKNVVVLNAGFT

-569 AWSVWAKGENL
+569 SWSVWAKGENL

-595 AQITGGIIYSYRK
+595 AQITAGIIYSYRK

>member
-16 VIVTPVEAKKKQR
+16 VIVTPVEAKKKQK
-29 KSQKTSSVKKKV
+29 KSHKSAIS
-41 NKKKTNNNKT
+41 KKKTTKKKNKT
-51 VVAKKTANLNKVNLN
+51 TAIKPKQVNTEKVNLK

-74 TVAPSKS
+74 TVAPTKS

-93 AFKPQLKNAAKI
+93 AFKPQLKNVAKI

-110 TALVDSTPVYLNY
+110 TANVDTTAVYLNY
-123 QVPSQNLNFEYR
+123 QVPSQNLSFEYR

-140 PRAIVHDSLVS
+140 PRAIVHDSVVS

-182 THSITLFNEASTG
+182 THSITLFDEASTG
-195 TEHHLQI
+195 TDHHLQI
-202 IREIGAKYIGDQYV
+202 IREIGAKYIGDQYI

-240 DASKLPESNYEHNFE
+240 DASRLPESNYEHNFE

-265 TKMKQ
+265 TKVKQ
-270 RFFNIHPIAKFEH
+270 RLFNIHPIAKFEQ

-300 MYLQFRNKIKFNLD
+300 MYFQFKNKIKFNLD

-334 LRTDPAISIEKWGTT
+334 LRGDPAISIEKWGTI

-357 WVNKDDYQFY
+357 WVNKDNYQFY

-386 WTTIFDN
+386 WTTLFDN

-398 LAIQNPWIMP
+398 LAIQNPWVMP

-423 VEVSAGK
+423 IEVSAGK

-472 ATLELD
+472 STLELD

-489 LFVNTMN
+489 LFVNTLN
-496 YKQFNIIKDNA
+496 YKQFNLIKDNA

-513 PLQINS
+513 PLEVNS
-519 TFNWLPN
+519 SFNWLPN
-526 KKWIVEAS
+526 KKWIIEAS
-534 AQYWTGAAQFEQGNR
+534 AVYWTGAAQFESNNK
-549 AYNLKNVVVLNAGFT
+549 AYDLKNVFVLNAGFT

-595 AQITGGIIYSYRK
+595 AQITGGIIYSFRK

>member
-51 VVAKKTANLNKVNLN
+51 VVAKITANLNKVNLN

-123 QVPSQNLNFEYR
+123 QVPSQNLSFEYR

>member
-29 KSQKTSSVKKKV
+29 KSQKTSSVKKKA
-41 NKKKTNNNKT
+41 NKKKTKNT
-51 VVAKKTANLNKVNLN
+51 VVAKKTPNVNKVNLN

-74 TVAPSKS
+74 TVAPTKS

-93 AFKPQLKNAAKI
+93 AFKPQLKNVAKI

-110 TALVDSTPVYLNY
+110 TALVDSTPIYLNY
-123 QVPSQNLNFEYR
+123 QVPSQNLSFEYR

-158 KIGFGNYSHQYAQ
+158 KIGFGNYSHQYVQ

-240 DASKLPESNYEHNFE
+240 DASRLPESNYEHNFE

-270 RFFNIHPIAKFEH
+270 RLFNIHPLVKFEH

-300 MYLQFRNKIKFNLD
+300 MYLQFRNKIKFNFDL
-314 ISYSFNQYNPT
+314 SYSFNQYNPT

-334 LRTDPAISIEKWGTT
+334 FRADPAISIEKWGTI

-367 PNVHLQKK
+367 PNVQLQKK

-423 VEVSAGK
+423 LEISAGK
-430 RLDYSIGV
+430 RLDYSFGV

-489 LFVNTMN
+489 LFVNTFN
-496 YKQFNIIKDNA
+496 YKQFNIIKENA

-513 PLQINS
+513 PLQLNS

-549 AYNLKNVVVLNAGFT
+549 AYDLKNVVVLNAGFT
-564 FKLSS
+564 FKLSTS
-569 AWSVWAKGENL
+569 WSVWAKGENL

>member
-16 VIVTPVEAKKKQR
+16 VIVTPVEAKKKQK
-29 KSQKTSSVKKKV
+29 KSQKTTAIKKRAVKKKNTTSV
-41 NKKKTNNNKT
+41 TTKKS
-51 VVAKKTANLNKVNLN
+51 ADLNKVNLKD
-66 ELLNETTV
+66 LLNETTV
-74 TVAPSKS
+74 TVAPTKS

-110 TALVDSTPVYLNY
+110 TAIVDTSAILLNY
-123 QVPSQNLNFEYR
+123 QVPSQNLSFEYR
-135 PISLV
+135 PISLI
-140 PRAIVHDSLVS
+140 PRAIVQDSLVS

-265 TKMKQ
+265 TKLKQ
-270 RFFNIHPIAKFEH
+270 RFFNVHPIAKFEH

-291 NTWYEINNP
+291 NTWYEVSNP
-300 MYLQFRNKIKFNLD
+300 MYLQFTNKIKFNLD
-314 ISYSFNQYNPT
+314 LSYSFNQYNPT
-325 GIIHQKNTI
+325 GVIHQKNTI
-334 LRTDPAISIEKWGTT
+334 LRGDPAISIEKWGTT

-386 WTTIFDN
+386 WTTLFDN

-398 LAIQNPWIMP
+398 LAIMNPWVMP

-452 LGTDVNTFG
+452 LGTEVNTFG

-489 LFVNTMN
+489 LFINKLN

-513 PLQINS
+513 PLEINS
-519 TFNWLPN
+519 SFNWLPN
-526 KKWIVEAS
+526 KKWIIEAS
-534 AQYWTGAAQFEQGNR
+534 AQYWTGAAQFEQGNK
-549 AYNLKNVVVLNAGFT
+549 AYDLKNIVVLNAGFT

-569 AWSVWAKGENL
+569 AWSIWAKGENL

-595 AQITGGIIYSYRK
+595 AQITAGIIYSYRK

>member
-16 VIVTPVEAKKKQR
+16 VIVTPVEAKKKQK
-29 KSQKTSSVKKKV
+29 KSQKSTTIKKKSTKKNKNNKILVKKDAST
-41 NKKKTNNNKT
+41 KKL
-51 VVAKKTANLNKVNLN
+51 NLND
-66 ELLNETTV
+66 LLNETTV
-74 TVAPSKS
+74 TIAPTKS
-81 DSVPEKVVTILS
+81 DSIPEKVVTILS
-93 AFKPQLKNAAKI
+93 AFKPQLKNVAKI

-110 TALVDSTPVYLNY
+110 TAAVDSTSILLNY
-123 QVPSQNLNFEYR
+123 QVPSQNLSFEYR
-135 PISLV
+135 PIALV

-195 TEHHLQI
+195 TDHRLQI

-240 DASKLPESNYEHNFE
+240 NSSNLPESNYEHNFE

-265 TKMKQ
+265 TKVKQ
-270 RFFNIHPIAKFEH
+270 RFFNIHPMAKFEH

-291 NTWYEINNP
+291 NTWYEVNNP
-300 MYLQFRNKIKFNLD
+300 MYLQFNNKIKFNLD
-314 ISYSFNQYNPT
+314 LSYSFNQYNPT
-325 GIIHQKNTI
+325 GVIHQKNTI
-334 LRTDPAISIEKWGTT
+334 LRADPAISIEKWGTT

-398 LAIQNPWIMP
+398 LAIQNPWVMP
-408 VADMKITTNEKKYIT
+408 VADMKITSNERKYIT

-452 LGTDVNTFG
+452 LGTDVNTYG

-478 AKLRYQFSDKL
+478 AKLKYQFSDKL

-513 PLQINS
+513 PLELNS
-519 TFNWLPN
+519 IFNWLPN
-526 KKWIVEAS
+526 KKWVIEAS
-534 AQYWTGAAQFEQGNR
+534 AQYWTGAAQFDDGNKSF
-549 AYNLKNVVVLNAGFT
+549 NLKNVVVLNAGFT

-569 AWSVWAKGENL
+569 SWSVWAKGENL

-595 AQITGGIIYSYRK
+595 AQITAGIIYSYRK

>member
-16 VIVTPVEAKKKQR
+16 VIVTPVEAKKKQK

-93 AFKPQLKNAAKI
+93 AFKPQLKNVAKI

-123 QVPSQNLNFEYR
+123 QVPSQNLSFEYR

-140 PRAIVHDSLVS
+140 PRAIVHDSIVS

>member
-16 VIVTPVEAKKKQR
+16 VIVTPVEAKKKQK
-29 KSQKTSSVKKKV
+29 KSQRTSSVKKKV
-41 NKKKTNNNKT
+41 IKKKGGNNKT
-51 VVAKKTANLNKVNLN
+51 VIAKKTANLNKVNLN

-74 TVAPSKS
+74 TVAPTKS

-110 TALVDSTPVYLNY
+110 SAIVDSSAILLNY
-123 QVPSQNLNFEYR
+123 QVPSQNLSFEYR
-135 PISLV
+135 PISLI
-140 PRAIVHDSLVS
+140 PRAIVLDSLVS

-265 TKMKQ
+265 TKLKQ
-270 RFFNIHPIAKFEH
+270 RFFNVHPIAKFEH

-291 NTWYEINNP
+291 NTWYEVSNP
-300 MYLQFRNKIKFNLD
+300 MYLQFTNKIKFNLD
-314 ISYSFNQYNPT
+314 LSYSFNQYNPT
-325 GIIHQKNTI
+325 GVIHQKNTI
-334 LRTDPAISIEKWGTT
+334 LRGDPAISIEKWGTT

-386 WTTIFDN
+386 WTTLFDN

-398 LAIQNPWIMP
+398 LAIMNPWVMP

-472 ATLELD
+472 ATLEID

-489 LFVNTMN
+489 LFVNKLN

-507 KPWGIL
+507 KPWGVL
-513 PLQINS
+513 PLEINS
-519 TFNWLPN
+519 SFNWLPN
-526 KKWIVEAS
+526 KKWIIEAS

-549 AYNLKNVVVLNAGFT
+549 AYDLKNIVVLNAGFT

-569 AWSVWAKGENL
+569 AWSIWAKGENL

-595 AQITGGIIYSYRK
+595 AQITAGIIYSYRK

>member
-16 VIVTPVEAKKKQR
+16 VIVTPVEAKKKKQK
-29 KSQKTSSVKKKV
+29 KSQKLVVSKKKKS
-41 NKKKTNNNKT
+41 NKKNKKT
-51 VVAKKTANLNKVNLN
+51 VTIKTKTTNIEKVNLKD
-66 ELLNETTV
+66 LLNETTV
-74 TVAPSKS
+74 TVAPTKS

-110 TALVDSTPVYLNY
+110 TANVDTSSVYLTY
-123 QVPSQNLNFEYR
+123 QVPSQNLSFEYR

-140 PRAIVHDSLVS
+140 PRAIVHDSIVS

-158 KIGFGNYSHQYAQ
+158 KIGFGNYSHQYVQ

-195 TEHHLQI
+195 TDHHLQI
-202 IREIGAKYIGDQYV
+202 IREIGAKYIGDQYI
-216 NKYNNIQTQL
+216 NKFSNIQTQL

-265 TKMKQ
+265 TKVKQ
-270 RFFNIHPIAKFEH
+270 RFFNIHPIVKFEQ

-300 MYLQFRNKIKFNLD
+300 MYLQFKNKIKFNLD
-314 ISYSFNQYNPT
+314 VSYSFNQYNPT

-334 LRTDPAISIEKWGTT
+334 FRGDPALSIEKWGTI

-357 WVNKDDYQFY
+357 WVNKDDYHFY

-386 WTTIFDN
+386 WTTLFDN

-398 LAIQNPWIMP
+398 LAIQNPWVMP
-408 VADMKITTNEKKYIT
+408 VTDMKITTNEKKYIT
-423 VEVSAGK
+423 VEVSSGK

-452 LGTDVNTFG
+452 IGTDVNTFG

-472 ATLELD
+472 STLELD

-489 LFVNTMN
+489 LFVNTLN
-496 YKQFNIIKDNA
+496 YKQFNLIKDNA

-513 PLQINS
+513 PLEVNS
-519 TFNWLPN
+519 IFNWIPN
-526 KKWIVEAS
+526 KRWIIEAS
-534 AQYWTGAAQFEQGNR
+534 AQYWTGAAQFESNNK
-549 AYNLKNVVVLNAGFT
+549 AYDLKNVVVLNAGFSY
-564 FKLSS
+564 KLSS
-569 AWSVWAKGENL
+569 SWSVWAKGENL

-595 AQITGGIIYSYRK
+595 AQITGGIIYSFRK

>member
-29 KSQKTSSVKKKV
+29 KSQKTSSVKKNV
-41 NKKKTNNNKT
+41 NKKKGKNIKT
-51 VVAKKTANLNKVNLN
+51 VVTKKTTNLNKVNLN

-74 TVAPSKS
+74 TVAPTKS

-110 TALVDSTPVYLNY
+110 TAIVDSSSILLNY
-123 QVPSQNLNFEYR
+123 QVPSQNLSFEYR
-135 PISLV
+135 PISLI

-195 TEHHLQI
+195 IDHHLQI

-240 DASKLPESNYEHNFE
+240 DASRLPESNYEHNFE

-265 TKMKQ
+265 TKLKQ
-270 RFFNIHPIAKFEH
+270 RFFNVHPIAKFEH

-291 NTWYEINNP
+291 NTWYEVSNP
-300 MYLQFRNKIKFNLD
+300 MYLQFTNKIKFNLD
-314 ISYSFNQYNPT
+314 LSYSFNQYNPT
-325 GIIHQKNTI
+325 GVIHQKNTI
-334 LRTDPAISIEKWGTT
+334 LRGDPAISIEKWGTT

-357 WVNKDDYQFY
+357 WVNKDDYQYY

-386 WTTIFDN
+386 WTTLFDN

-398 LAIQNPWIMP
+398 LAIMNPWVMP

-489 LFVNTMN
+489 LFVNKLN

-513 PLQINS
+513 PLEINS
-519 TFNWLPN
+519 SFNWLPN
-526 KKWIVEAS
+526 KKWIIEAS
-534 AQYWTGAAQFEQGNR
+534 AQYWTGAAQFEQGNK
-549 AYNLKNVVVLNAGFT
+549 AYDLKNIVVLNAGFT

-569 AWSVWAKGENL
+569 AWSIWAKGENL

-595 AQITGGIIYSYRK
+595 AQITAGIIYSYRK

>member
-16 VIVTPVEAKKKQR
+16 VIVTPVEAKKIQR
-29 KSQKTSSVKKKV
+29 KSQKSSIS
-41 NKKKTNNNKT
+41 KKKTSKKKKNNT
-51 VVAKKTANLNKVNLN
+51 VSIKSKQANIEKVNLK

-74 TVAPSKS
+74 TVAPTKS

-93 AFKPQLKNAAKI
+93 AFKPQLKNVAKI

-110 TALVDSTPVYLNY
+110 TANVDTTAVYLNY
-123 QVPSQNLNFEYR
+123 QVPSQNLSFEYR

-140 PRAIVHDSLVS
+140 PRAIVHDSVVS

-182 THSITLFNEASTG
+182 THSITLFDEASTG
-195 TEHHLQI
+195 TDHHLQI
-202 IREIGAKYIGDQYV
+202 IREIGAKYIGDQYI

-240 DASKLPESNYEHNFE
+240 DASRLPESNYEHNFE

-265 TKMKQ
+265 TKVKQ
-270 RFFNIHPIAKFEH
+270 RLFNIHPIAKFEQ

-291 NTWYEINNP
+291 NTWYEISNP
-300 MYLQFRNKIKFNLD
+300 MYFQFKNKIKFNLD
-314 ISYSFNQYNPT
+314 VSYSFNQYNPT
-325 GIIHQKNTI
+325 GVIHQKNTI
-334 LRTDPAISIEKWGTT
+334 LRGDPAISIEKWGTI

-357 WVNKDDYQFY
+357 WVNKNDYQFY

-386 WTTIFDN
+386 WTTLFDN

-398 LAIQNPWIMP
+398 LAIQNPWVMP
-408 VADMKITTNEKKYIT
+408 VQDMKITTNEKKYIT
-423 VEVSAGK
+423 IEVSAGK

-489 LFVNTMN
+489 LFVNTLN
-496 YKQFNIIKDNA
+496 YKQFNIIKENA

-513 PLQINS
+513 PLEVNS
-519 TFNWLPN
+519 IFNWIPN
-526 KKWIVEAS
+526 RKWIIEAS
-534 AQYWTGAAQFEQGNR
+534 AQYWTGAAQFESNNK
-549 AYNLKNVVVLNAGFT
+549 AYNLKNVVVLNAGFNY
-564 FKLSS
+564 KLSS

-595 AQITGGIIYSYRK
+595 AQITGGIIYSFRK

>member
-16 VIVTPVEAKKKQR
+16 VIVTPVEAKKKQK
-29 KSQKTSSVKKKV
+29 KSQKSTTKKNKNNKILVKKDV
-41 NKKKTNNNKT
+41 STKKL
-51 VVAKKTANLNKVNLN
+51 NLND
-66 ELLNETTV
+66 LLNETTV
-74 TVAPSKS
+74 TIAPTKS
-81 DSVPEKVVTILS
+81 DSIPEKVVTILS
-93 AFKPQLKNAAKI
+93 AFKPQLKNVAKI

-110 TALVDSTPVYLNY
+110 TAAVDSTSILLNY
-123 QVPSQNLNFEYR
+123 QVPSQNLSFEYR
-135 PISLV
+135 PIALV

-195 TEHHLQI
+195 TDHRLQI
-202 IREIGAKYIGDQYV
+202 IREIGAKYIGDQFV

-240 DASKLPESNYEHNFE
+240 NSSNLPESNYEHNFE

-265 TKMKQ
+265 TKVKQ
-270 RFFNIHPIAKFEH
+270 RFFNIHPMAKFEH

-291 NTWYEINNP
+291 NTWYEVNNP
-300 MYLQFRNKIKFNLD
+300 MYLQFNNKIKFNLD
-314 ISYSFNQYNPT
+314 LSYSFNQYNPT
-325 GIIHQKNTI
+325 GVIHQKNTI
-334 LRTDPAISIEKWGTT
+334 LRADPAISIEKWGTT

-398 LAIQNPWIMP
+398 LAIQNPWVMP
-408 VADMKITTNEKKYIT
+408 VADMKITSNERKYIT

-452 LGTDVNTFG
+452 LGTDVNTYG

-478 AKLRYQFSDKL
+478 AKLKYQFSDKL

-513 PLQINS
+513 PLELNS
-519 TFNWLPN
+519 IFNWLPN
-526 KKWIVEAS
+526 KKWVIEAS
-534 AQYWTGAAQFEQGNR
+534 AQYWTGAAQFDDGNKSF
-549 AYNLKNVVVLNAGFT
+549 NLKNVVVLNAGFT

-569 AWSVWAKGENL
+569 SWSVWAKGENL

-595 AQITGGIIYSYRK
+595 AQITAGIIYSYRK

>member
-93 AFKPQLKNAAKI
+93 AFKPQLKNVAKI

-123 QVPSQNLNFEYR
+123 QVPSQNLSFEYR

-140 PRAIVHDSLVS
+140 PRAIVHDSIVS